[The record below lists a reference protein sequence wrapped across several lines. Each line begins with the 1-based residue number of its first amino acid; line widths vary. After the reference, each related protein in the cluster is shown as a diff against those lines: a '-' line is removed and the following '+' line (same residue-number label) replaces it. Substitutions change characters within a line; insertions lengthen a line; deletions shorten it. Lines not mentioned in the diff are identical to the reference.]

1 MIECD
6 SIWYQSERCKR
17 ERTSITR
24 KSNGID
30 GFYHRTFENACKS
43 RQLQGIEQYHAK
55 RVGARRFVGCG
66 SPNQDFMR
74 EPSDSST
81 SLSTSTM
88 EQEAEVTLSEA
99 NDTVSEITLT
109 QQEKEILHKQR
120 TRAMGFLCLSLTE
133 MVKPYILNTFDP
145 AVAWEILAN
154 VYFTKT
160 IVGVMKILD
169 KRKNL
174 KMTEDMS
181 VSILYDIYMIF

>member
-1 MIECD
+1 
-6 SIWYQSERCKR
+6 
-17 ERTSITR
+17 
-24 KSNGID
+24 
-30 GFYHRTFENACKS
+30 
-43 RQLQGIEQYHAK
+43 
-55 RVGARRFVGCG
+55 
-66 SPNQDFMR
+66 
-74 EPSDSST
+74 
-81 SLSTSTM
+81 M

-160 IVGVMKILD
+160 IVGDENFRQEEKSQDDRRYVGIYFI
-169 KRKNL
+169 RH
-174 KMTEDMS
+174 
-181 VSILYDIYMIF
+181 IYDCMCVLPSAVATVCQ